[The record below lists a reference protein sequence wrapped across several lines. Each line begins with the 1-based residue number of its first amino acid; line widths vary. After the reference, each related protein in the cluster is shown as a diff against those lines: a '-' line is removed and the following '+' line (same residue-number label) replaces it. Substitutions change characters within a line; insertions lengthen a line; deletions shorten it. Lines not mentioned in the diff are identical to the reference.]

1 MWTRR
6 EFMISIGCAAAGTI
20 GFGALPAWPGS
31 GSISIGTLA
40 PMTGSLA
47 AFGPYL
53 SNASVLAQD
62 HINSAGGPLGKEL
75 KLIQRDSQTDPIGA
89 VDAVTKLVTIDKVPA
104 IVGGF
109 SSGVTLAAARPVI
122 DNEVVMICTA
132 ATSPQVTFLDDNDFI
147 FRATIANN
155 AKGVAQAKVA
165 NAAGY
170 KKISAI
176 YVNNAYGL
184 ALAEHFEKE
193 LKRLGGSVPASVP
206 YNKGKPSYASEIEK
220 VIKGDPEAVFLIGY
234 VEDGITILRQMISL
248 GFEGQLILGD
258 GMKSEDVIQKVG
270 AKYVDGAFGIAATS
284 FSSDSSNYFKAE
296 YSKKFG
302 EPPQKPFM
310 DGAYDATIAIALAIQ
325 RAGSAT
331 GPAIRDNL
339 RKVTNSPGEKVTC
352 DELKKAFDLLKS
364 GKEIN
369 YQGASGVFDFD
380 EYGSTFTAIEIWKIE
395 GEAFK
400 TVKKS
405 DFAEIP
411 ATLTL

>member
-109 SSGVTLAAARPVI
+109 SSGVTLAAAGPVI

-147 FRATIANN
+147 FRATIAND

-206 YNKGKPSYASEIEK
+206 YDKGKPSYASEIEK

-270 AKYVDGAFGIAATS
+270 AKYV
-284 FSSDSSNYFKAE
+284 
-296 YSKKFG
+296 
-302 EPPQKPFM
+302 